1 MVTSPR
7 PPGPG
12 SDPGLALTF
21 AASEQPGSAT
31 SGPQTVEPTLLAD
44 AGEGRTLAAD
54 DGPRSSPPPR
64 LVAGAAIGR
73 YILQARLGEG
83 GMGVVWTA
91 HDPELD
97 RPVAIK
103 LLTSPRGDS
112 QARLLREAQAMAKLA
127 HPNVVAV
134 FDVGLHNGQVYVAM
148 ELVLGVTL
156 RAWLDADPR
165 RPWRTIL
172 EMFLQAGRGLAA
184 AHAVGLV
191 HRDFKPDN
199 ALVGEDG
206 RLRVVDF
213 GLAALARDAPA
224 LTGSHASLRPLD
236 TGSLHASSVSAALG
250 VSALN
255 SQLTQAGAVMGTLA
269 YMSPEQHLGV
279 AADPRSDQ
287 FSFCV
292 ALYTALHLSLIHISE
307 PTRPY

>member
-191 HRDFKPDN
+191 HRDFKPEPSRLLPKAPLPRN
-199 ALVGEDG
+199 AVDLQQSGLLRG
-206 RLRVVDF
+206 RWFAQEWSEVVRMAQSWPKIEARSCHTPSDHWRAITS
-213 GLAALARDAPA
+213 GAVAALAEMQRI
-224 LTGSHASLRPLD
+224 R
-236 TGSLHASSVSAALG
+236 
-250 VSALN
+250 
-255 SQLTQAGAVMGTLA
+255 AVERM
-269 YMSPEQHLGV
+269 Q
-279 AADPRSDQ
+279 
-287 FSFCV
+287 
-292 ALYTALHLSLIHISE
+292 
-307 PTRPY
+307 